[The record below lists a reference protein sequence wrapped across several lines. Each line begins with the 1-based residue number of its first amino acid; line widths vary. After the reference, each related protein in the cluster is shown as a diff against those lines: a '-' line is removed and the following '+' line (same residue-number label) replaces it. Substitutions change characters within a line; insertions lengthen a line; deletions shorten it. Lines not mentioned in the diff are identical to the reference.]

1 MVMLVFLHLM
11 VHGFMYIFGKI
22 LQNSFKMQVNFI
34 NVYLLNLLSIA
45 TKTYLIHTA
54 VCKIFF
60 GLFYTNLTRL
70 GTSIQYV
77 ECIKI
82 YLFII
87 DIYLTFFFLLRFS
100 ILFVLNLAAN
110 LKSPKGFSKSSI
122 CHSFIYSDTHPHT
135 QTYTP
140 KEEWTN
146 GQNDIHSLVFFGW
159 KKCHLLLEIG
169 IWFHYLL

>member
-1 MVMLVFLHLM
+1 M
-11 VHGFMYIFGKI
+11 
-22 LQNSFKMQVNFI
+22 
-34 NVYLLNLLSIA
+34 LSIVI
-45 TKTYLIHTA
+45 KIYLIHTA
-54 VCKIFF
+54 VNKTFF
-60 GLFYTNLTRL
+60 GLFYSNLTRL
-70 GTSIQYV
+70 GTSIQCV

-87 DIYLTFFFLLRFS
+87 DIYLTFFFLPRFS

-135 QTYTP
+135 HTP
-140 KEEWTN
+140 KEEWIN